1 MPVLEVMTVD
11 SVSASGATEEATT
24 IATVGTTAEVMAIPG
39 TEVTIPIPA
48 ATIPTIAPAT
58 TATIRVVQATAGVIV
73 REVTVV
79 QRIGLATDPTDRR
92 TIVTVAD
99 TDLTSADFLSL

>member
-11 SVSASGATEEATT
+11 LVSASGATEEATT
-24 IATVGTTAEVMAIPG
+24 IAMVGITAEVMAIPG
-39 TEVTIPIPA
+39 IEVTVTIPA

-58 TATIRVVQATAGVIV
+58 TATIRVAQATAAVTV

-79 QRIGLATDPTDRR
+79 QRTALATGPIGRR

-99 TDLTSADFLSL
+99 TDLTSADFLSV